1 MVPYLI
7 HPTAIVRSV
16 PGLQTTRS
24 DRSRKTHEEN
34 VKNENVG
41 IVAKTPGLGVTI
53 GNCGA
58 LTDKPPN
65 NSVGDI
71 WPAQHQRQVHQPP
84 MKIILRIIGIA
95 LRHRWQITTA
105 YTCMVGATVA
115 YLFLPKLIGNAINQV
130 AELFA
135 AGEYSESTI
144 LSIVLVILG
153 ISVLRGALA
162 YGQTYYGE
170 ALSQAVSYDIRNDF
184 YDHVQHLSF
193 KFHDRNHT
201 GNLMSRA
208 ITDVENI
215 RMFIN
220 MGLIRSPYFLVLF
233 IVVAIILLMMDW
245 RLGLLSASFMPV
257 VAIYSAKVRLK
268 MRQIW
273 LRVQQTMAELNAVLQ
288 ENLTGMRVV
297 KAFASEDYEAEKFDS
312 RSVDVATESVK
323 AERLRASSA
332 SIVLFAFQVSLG
344 LILWF
349 GGMRVINGNMSYGE
363 LAQFI
368 LYMQI
373 LAMPVRMSGWLVNS
387 YARAASAGER
397 LFEILDAESPVK
409 EALNPAQMPRVQGH
423 VRFEDL
429 SFHYDDG
436 VTVLKS
442 IDLEVEPGRV
452 VALLGAPGS
461 GKSTIVN
468 LIPRFYDVTSGRLT
482 IDGIDVRDV
491 TLPSLRLN
499 IGIVQQDVFLFTS
512 SLRDNIAYGRHDA
525 PLEEIVEAAK
535 VAQLHDFIESLE
547 NGYDT
552 VIGERG
558 ATLSG
563 GQRQRL
569 SIARAVL
576 LDPPILILDDS
587 TSSVDANTEDLIHKA
602 IEAVMRGRT
611 TFVIAH
617 RLSTVHK
624 ADMIVV
630 LEDGVIVEQG
640 SHQELLALGGFY
652 REIYEL
658 QLRPQEE
665 VMREIDAPVLAREEA
680 SS

>member
-1 MVPYLI
+1 
-7 HPTAIVRSV
+7 
-16 PGLQTTRS
+16 
-24 DRSRKTHEEN
+24 
-34 VKNENVG
+34 
-41 IVAKTPGLGVTI
+41 
-53 GNCGA
+53 
-58 LTDKPPN
+58 
-65 NSVGDI
+65 
-71 WPAQHQRQVHQPP
+71 
-84 MKIILRIIGIA
+84 
-95 LRHRWQITTA
+95 
-105 YTCMVGATVA
+105 
-115 YLFLPKLIGNAINQV
+115 
-130 AELFA
+130 
-135 AGEYSESTI
+135 
-144 LSIVLVILG
+144 
-153 ISVLRGALA
+153 
-162 YGQTYYGE
+162 
-170 ALSQAVSYDIRNDF
+170 
-184 YDHVQHLSF
+184 
-193 KFHDRNHT
+193 
-201 GNLMSRA
+201 
-208 ITDVENI
+208 
-215 RMFIN
+215 
-220 MGLIRSPYFLVLF
+220 
-233 IVVAIILLMMDW
+233 
-245 RLGLLSASFMPV
+245 MPV
-257 VAIYSAKVRLK
+257 VAVYSAKVRLR

-297 KAFASEDYEAEKFDS
+297 KAFASDEYEEAKFDI
-312 RSVDVATESVK
+312 RSVDVASESVK

-332 SIVLFAFQVSLG
+332 AIVLFAFQVSLG

-397 LFEILDAESPVK
+397 LFEILDAESPVQ
-409 EALNPAQMPRVQGH
+409 EAANPRHMTRAQGH

-436 VTVLKS
+436 ATVLKN
-442 IDLEVEPGRV
+442 INLEVEPGKV

-468 LIPRFYDVTSGRLT
+468 LIPRFYDVSSGRLT

-491 TLPSLRLN
+491 TLNSLRSN
-499 IGIVQQDVFLFTS
+499 IGIVQQDVFLFTT
-512 SLRDNIAYGRHDA
+512 SLRDNVAYGRHEA
-525 PLEEIVEAAK
+525 PLEEIIEAAK
-535 VAQLHDFIESLE
+535 VAQLHDYIESLE

-558 ATLSG
+558 STLSG

-602 IEAVMRGRT
+602 IEAVMLGRT

-624 ADMIVV
+624 AHMIVV
-630 LEDGVIVEQG
+630 LDDGEIVEQG
-640 SHQELLALGGFY
+640 THQELLALGGLY